1 MVVLPLN
8 ECNDFL
14 PTYNNAQRK
23 PQTTQK
29 KASANVWEL
38 CSAAGQSWPE
48 QGMRETTQPA
58 ATPTR
63 SVSIKWVTKHKNPG
77 AIAGATFIRFPTIP
91 STSP

>member
-1 MVVLPLN
+1 MVVFPAN
-8 ECNDFL
+8 ECNDLL
-14 PTYNNAQRK
+14 PTLQQR
-23 PQTTQK
+23 PTEASDDPK

-48 QGMRETTQPA
+48 QGMRQATQPA

-63 SVSIKWVTKHKNPG
+63 SAAMKWVTKHKNPG
-77 AIAGATFIRFPTIP
+77 AIAGATSIRFPTIP